1 MSSSKANLTT
11 GSVEGAGEA
20 APARPAER
28 LPWTL
33 KLVYGAPNFAGAAM
47 IIPIFVLMPKFYAD
61 VVLVPLGYL
70 AIAIAVARSLDALS
84 DPFLGWISDRTQTR
98 WGRRR
103 PYIVVG
109 APLCALAFF
118 ALLNPPWGLSG
129 GIAALWFGTTF
140 ILYFLFSTIYGLS
153 HYALGPELTLDY
165 HERSSLFAVRESFT
179 ILGTIAASAAP
190 GFMMKAGMPERRVFF
205 VLGIAFGL
213 TLTALYWL
221 LALRVKERRDFV
233 ERKSNPLVPGIRRAL
248 RNRPFAILLASYV
261 VGSVT
266 GAIPATMLPFFNAYV
281 IRPHNPDLWLSIEL
295 LGYFG
300 FGFLSLPLWLA
311 GARRFGKL
319 PAWLASF
326 VAGITGG
333 GAMFFLGKGDVY
345 PLLVLICWAGCGF
358 GAGLF
363 LTPAM
368 QADVIDY
375 DEFYTGKRR
384 EAQYGAFWAI
394 LPKFV
399 AIPSAAIPIAILAS
413 LGYVPNAAQSPP
425 VILAIKGIFALGPAI
440 FATLSFMIARTYP
453 IDEAA
458 HRAILEGIT
467 LHAQGLPAPDPLTSR
482 MVPPPHSNGIDEE
495 TGWFLDYFSAG
506 ELRRYLARGG
516 GSPVRDVW
524 RAAALSLA
532 VFGLSAWY
540 VLQRMD
546 SLRNDPGAM
555 VSLCVVAAGFA
566 FTVFLFHMMRLRPA
580 RSLATGRVSSDMIR
594 IHLSGD

>member
-1 MSSSKANLTT
+1 MSSQATLISDSTQVLGQSASKPLPEQL
-11 GSVEGAGEA
+11 SWKI
-20 APARPAER
+20 R
-28 LPWTL
+28 LL
-33 KLVYGAPNFAGAAM
+33 YGAPNFAGAAM

-70 AIAIAVARSLDALS
+70 AIAIAAARSLDALS
-84 DPFLGWISDRTQTR
+84 DPFLGWISDRTRTR

-129 GIAALWFGTTF
+129 AIAALWFGTTF

-165 HERSSLFAVRESFT
+165 HERSTLFAVRESFT

-190 GFMMKAGMPERRVFF
+190 GFMMKAGIPERRVFF
-205 VLGIAFGL
+205 LLGIAFGVL
-213 TLTALYWL
+213 LIALYWM
-221 LALRVKERRDFV
+221 LAFGVRERRDFV

-248 RNRPFAILLASYV
+248 KNRPFAILLASYV

-281 IRPHNPDLWLSIEL
+281 IRPPNPELWLSIEL
-295 LGYFG
+295 LCYFG

-326 VAGITGG
+326 IAGITGG

-345 PLLVLICWAGCGF
+345 PLLALISWAGCGF

-375 DEFYTGKRR
+375 DEFHTGKRR

-413 LGYVPNAAQSPP
+413 LGYVPNAVQSPQ

-440 FATLSFMIARTYP
+440 FATLSFIIARTYP
-453 IDEAA
+453 IDERS
-458 HRAILEGIT
+458 HRAILEGIA
-467 LHAQGLPAPDPLTSR
+467 LHNEGAAAIDPLANRIVS
-482 MVPPPHSNGIDEE
+482 PPHSNGIDEE
-495 TGWFLDYFSAG
+495 TGWFLDYFSQG
-506 ELRRYLARGG
+506 ELKRYLAHGAA
-516 GSPVRDVW
+516 SPVRDVW
-524 RAAALSLA
+524 RAAALSLG
-532 VFGLSAWY
+532 VCGLSAWY
-540 VLQRMD
+540 VLRRLS

-566 FTVFLFHMMRLRPA
+566 FTIFLFHMMRLRPA
-580 RSLATGRVSSDMIR
+580 RALATGRISPDIIR
-594 IHLSGD
+594 THLNDG